1 MQQPNTSQ
9 STDPGRRARH
19 WPPEVPDIVWG
30 PLAAAL
36 LIVVIGLLGVLA
48 SEPLLFPSLGPTAF
62 LQVEDP
68 EFRASRIY
76 NTILGH
82 FIGVAAGLLAVFA
95 FHINRLPSPLLG
107 GRVSPAVIAAS
118 TLSVA
123 LTIGLGLLLRASHPP
138 ACATTLLFALGG
150 FKPTLKVVIVVVA
163 GVLLIGILGEVLRR
177 FRLGRIKRLLA

>member
-1 MQQPNTSQ
+1 MQPSDASQPAN
-9 STDPGRRARH
+9 PNRPVRH
-19 WPPEVPDIVWG
+19 WPPEIPDIVWG
-30 PLAAAL
+30 PLAAAA
-36 LIVVIGLLGVLA
+36 LIVVIGVLGVIA
-48 SEPLLFPSLGPTAF
+48 GEPLLFPSLGPTAF

-76 NTILGH
+76 NTIMGH
-82 FIGVAAGLLAVFA
+82 CVGIAAGLAAVFA
-95 FHINRLPSPLLG
+95 FNIGRIPSPLVSGVL
-107 GRVSPAVIAAS
+107 SPAVIAAS

-163 GVLLIGILGEVLRR
+163 SVLLIGILGEILRR